1 MIRMRINCASQLR
14 YDDSKRH
21 GVSGSIKHKIDGIF
35 HPTQSVRLLTLL
47 SVAVAGPAFLIVH
60 TLEMELVLPAFSVLL
75 FSGAAIATVL
85 AWSMRTEENPDN
97 LSLWDVAG
105 GLVMTGCAA
114 SVLGEPDQVAQLFE
128 HLFERRSNTQ

>member
-1 MIRMRINCASQLR
+1 
-14 YDDSKRH
+14 
-21 GVSGSIKHKIDGIF
+21 VSGSIKHRIDGIF
-35 HPTQSVRLLTLL
+35 HPSQSVGLLALL
-47 SVAVAGPAFLIVH
+47 SVAVAVPAFLIVR

-75 FSGAAIATVL
+75 FSGAGIVAVL
-85 AWSMRTEENPDN
+85 AWSVKTEANPEN

-114 SVLGEPDQVAQLFE
+114 SVLGEPDQVAELFE

>member
-1 MIRMRINCASQLR
+1 
-14 YDDSKRH
+14 
-21 GVSGSIKHKIDGIF
+21 VSGSIKQKIDGIF
-35 HPTQSVRLLTLL
+35 HPTQSAGLLILL
-47 SVAVAGPAFLIVH
+47 SVAVAVPAFVIMR

-75 FSGAAIATVL
+75 FSGAAIAAAL

-114 SVLGEPDQVAQLFE
+114 SVLGEPDQVTQLFE
-128 HLFERRSNTQ
+128 HLFERSNTQ